1 MDPEHRERVTRTK
14 DLIEHT
20 RREIGVLRVEIRSA
34 RETIDR
40 TVQLLSRKAAKRR
53 RQAAANAL

>member
-1 MDPEHRERVTRTK
+1 MDPEHRERMTK
-14 DLIEHT
+14 TKELIEHT

-40 TVQLLSRKAAKRR
+40 TVRLLSRNAAKRR